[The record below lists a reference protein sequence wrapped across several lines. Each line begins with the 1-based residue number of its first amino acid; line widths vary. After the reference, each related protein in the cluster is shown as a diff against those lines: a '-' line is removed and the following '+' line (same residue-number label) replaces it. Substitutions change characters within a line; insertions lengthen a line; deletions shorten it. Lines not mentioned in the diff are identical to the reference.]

1 MSYSSIP
8 KKKSGDDYDLDQQ
21 YAQQVPK
28 EEEAIDED
36 EKKWCCSISYY
47 QRLISFFNG
56 VCLYLAFV
64 IVIWMSELVIGM
76 LSYTYMD
83 EVRSDLSR
91 NLVKPI
97 QRYYHVR
104 NPDEK
109 FNQHVDFIQTRLRC
123 CGANSPQDWNHRF
136 VEF

>member
-1 MSYSSIP
+1 MVFYFCQSLIW
-8 KKKSGDDYDLDQQ
+8 D
-21 YAQQVPK
+21 VPCLK
-28 EEEAIDED
+28 ID
-36 EKKWCCSISYY
+36 IL
-47 QRLISFFNG
+47 LI
-56 VCLYLAFV
+56 LQYLAFV

-109 FNQHVDFIQTRLRC
+109 FNQHVDFIQTRVSLIELLKC
-123 CGANSPQDWNHRF
+123 I
-136 VEF
+136 